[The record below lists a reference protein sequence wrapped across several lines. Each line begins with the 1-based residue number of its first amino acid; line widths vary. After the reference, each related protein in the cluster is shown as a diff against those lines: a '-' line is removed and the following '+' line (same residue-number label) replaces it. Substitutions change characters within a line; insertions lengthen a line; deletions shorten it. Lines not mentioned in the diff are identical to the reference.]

1 MINYTKL
8 GDICLVRRG
17 TTITKKE
24 TTGGKIPVIAGGK
37 KATYF
42 HNISNRESGTITI
55 SGSGA
60 SAGLVNYWSTPIFAS
75 DCSTIELK
83 DKKQNIKFIYYYL
96 FSKQEFIYKNLRVGA
111 AQPHVYAKDIAKLEF
126 PLISVKEQNK
136 VVAILDKA
144 FSEIDNLV
152 LSKQK
157 SKKNLNVFYKI
168 QLNSFFIDNSNDWK
182 ITNLGSYYDVRDGT
196 HDSPKYVEEGI
207 PLVTSKNLKDGEIDF
222 NKIKYI
228 KNEDYI
234 NIKKRSGVSLG
245 DVLMAMIGTIGN
257 ATIVKNNNNFAIKNV
272 ALFKLKDNQSSDFLK
287 YYLDS
292 SFVVNKMKKD
302 AKGTTQ
308 QFVGLGYLR
317 NFPIKIPSYEE
328 QKKISL
334 KIINLKKSIQTLD
347 DKYNLTINNYISLK
361 NSLLMELINKTKAA

>member
-1 MINYTKL
+1 M
-8 GDICLVRRG
+8 
-17 TTITKKE
+17 
-24 TTGGKIPVIAGGK
+24 
-37 KATYF
+37 
-42 HNISNRESGTITI
+42 
-55 SGSGA
+55 
-60 SAGLVNYWSTPIFAS
+60 
-75 DCSTIELK
+75 
-83 DKKQNIKFIYYYL
+83 
-96 FSKQEFIYKNLRVGA
+96 
-111 AQPHVYAKDIAKLEF
+111 
-126 PLISVKEQNK
+126 
-136 VVAILDKA
+136 
-144 FSEIDNLV
+144 
-152 LSKQK
+152 
-157 SKKNLNVFYKI
+157 
-168 QLNSFFIDNSNDWK
+168 
-182 ITNLGSYYDVRDGT
+182 
-196 HDSPKYVEEGI
+196 
-207 PLVTSKNLKDGEIDF
+207 VTSKNLKDGEIDF

-361 NSLLMELINKTKAA
+361 NSLLMKLINKTKAA